1 MNTEKLYHYTYI
13 ITNIIENK
21 YYIGCRSCN
30 IHPSKDLGVK
40 YFSSSKDKEFIQDQ
54 KLNPQNYK
62 YKVIAIFD
70 SRALAV
76 HLEVKL
82 HNIHNVAV
90 NPCFYNRSKQTTV
103 GWDTT
108 GVVPWNKGIPRTEEV
123 KQKLREANTG
133 KKLSEA
139 ARKKMSEFQKGRPKS
154 AEHRRKIGE
163 SQKGKV
169 ISDYVRACSSAA
181 HKGKKVVHSEETR
194 KKLSESKKGIKHP
207 QAKLAN
213 IYKQS
218 SNELIAEN
226 VVLSE
231 WVVGTIYD
239 RAALSRTAWA
249 DRTLPSTAKNQHFHK
264 GIYALFVKSK
274 TA

>member
-13 ITNIIENK
+13 ITNVVENK
-21 YYIGCRSCN
+21 YYIGCRSSKV
-30 IHPSKDLGVK
+30 PPEKDLGTK
-40 YFSSSKDKEFIQDQ
+40 YFSSSKDKEFVKDQ

-62 YKVIAIFD
+62 YKIIATFD
-70 SRALAV
+70 SKLLAIN
-76 HLEVKL
+76 LEIKL
-82 HNIHNVAV
+82 HNIHNVGV
-90 NPCFYNRSKQTTV
+90 NPSFYNRAKQTTL

-108 GVVPWNKGIPRTEEV
+108 GVVPWNKGVPRTEEV

-133 KKLSEA
+133 RKLSDA
-139 ARKKMSEFQKGRPKS
+139 AKKKMSEFQKGRPKS

-181 HKGKKVVHSEETR
+181 NKGKKVVHSEETR
-194 KKLSESKKGIKHP
+194 KKLSECRKGIKHP
-207 QAKLAN
+207 LAKLAN
-213 IYKQS
+213 IYKQGT
-218 SNELIAEN
+218 NELIAEN

-264 GIYALFVKSK
+264 GVYALFTKSK
-274 TA
+274 IT